1 MVALVAG
8 FLFTANPHLNFIMG
22 SVFGIALLL
31 IQLFWKPGPTDHHE
45 PGTVEPTQP
54 GIREMAGLLG
64 MKSLWLIIV
73 FVIFSWT
80 FYTVF
85 DQQMFPDFYTG
96 LFETEERGEQIYGIL
111 NSAQVFCEA
120 AMMGVVPIIMRK
132 VGVRNTLLMGVSVM
146 TLRIFGCAVLS
157 DPIAVSAVKMLHALE
172 VPLFILPIFRY
183 FTLHFNPALSAT
195 LYMVGFQI
203 SAQIGN
209 VILSQPLGQLRDAIG
224 YQPTFLVIS
233 GIVLLS
239 GIFAFFTL
247 KKDDDQVLGDPFL
260 RDGQAE
266 VVATA
271 APGPQSD
278 PTGSDGKA

>member
-1 MVALVAG
+1 
-8 FLFTANPHLNFIMG
+8 
-22 SVFGIALLL
+22 
-31 IQLFWKPGPTDHHE
+31 
-45 PGTVEPTQP
+45 
-54 GIREMAGLLG
+54 
-64 MKSLWLIIV
+64 
-73 FVIFSWT
+73 
-80 FYTVF
+80 
-85 DQQMFPDFYTG
+85 
-96 LFETEERGEQIYGIL
+96 
-111 NSAQVFCEA
+111 
-120 AMMGVVPIIMRK
+120 
-132 VGVRNTLLMGVSVM
+132 
-146 TLRIFGCAVLS
+146 
-157 DPIAVSAVKMLHALE
+157 MLHALE